1 MRAHERMKKLL
12 FTNHFSSTDPN
23 SIFSSV
29 QSPGEID
36 NFFFF
41 KFHLVSDKWNLR
53 HALLCNN
60 YFYFWSWE
68 SEWVFSI
75 MSNECNEFDGVSVW
89 LVTLMI
95 GNPAKRTMT
104 DWDGCQCDAILFRW
118 RKYFL
123 FDIIWMPPLWCLL
136 GNLARRKAR
145 ATVINIVPLIFAEP
159 LHPASSYETFFWNF
173 NPSNI
178 WCHNYFILLHTNTL
192 DLSQLQQL
200 KIIST
205 YNRLTSIF
213 YGLVRSGCLR
223 ALQHS
228 AVDH

>member
-1 MRAHERMKKLL
+1 M
-12 FTNHFSSTDPN
+12 
-23 SIFSSV
+23 
-29 QSPGEID
+29 
-36 NFFFF
+36 
-41 KFHLVSDKWNLR
+41 SDKWNLR

-75 MSNECNEFDGVSVW
+75 MSNECNEFDWVSVW

-159 LHPASSYETFFWNF
+159 LQPASSYETFFWKLQ
-173 NPSNI
+173 PKQ
-178 WCHNYFILLHTNTL
+178 HLM
-192 DLSQLQQL
+192 SQLIH
-200 KIIST
+200 IIT
-205 YNRLTSIF
+205 YKYI
-213 YGLVRSGCLR
+213 RSVTITTIEDYFNL
-223 ALQHS
+223 
-228 AVDH
+228 

>member
-1 MRAHERMKKLL
+1 MKNLL
-12 FTNHFSSTDPN
+12 FTNHFSSIDPN
-23 SIFSSV
+23 SIFSNV
-29 QSPGEID
+29 QSPGEIQI
-36 NFFFF
+36 FFFF

-118 RKYFL
+118 RKYFY
-123 FDIIWMPPLWCLL
+123 
-136 GNLARRKAR
+136 
-145 ATVINIVPLIFAEP
+145 LILYECPHSDVYLVTWQGAKQGQ
-159 LHPASSYETFFWNF
+159 LSS
-173 NPSNI
+173 
-178 WCHNYFILLHTNTL
+178 
-192 DLSQLQQL
+192 
-200 KIIST
+200 
-205 YNRLTSIF
+205 TSF
-213 YGLVRSGCLR
+213 L
-223 ALQHS
+223 
-228 AVDH
+228 

>member
-1 MRAHERMKKLL
+1 MKPWACPSLQQLLLLLKLGISMGFL
-12 FTNHFSSTDPN
+12 HH
-23 SIFSSV
+23 V
-29 QSPGEID
+29 
-36 NFFFF
+36 
-41 KFHLVSDKWNLR
+41 KWMQR
-53 HALLCNN
+53 
-60 YFYFWSWE
+60 
-68 SEWVFSI
+68 
-75 MSNECNEFDGVSVW
+75 VW
-89 LVTLMI
+89 LSIGLI

-173 NPSNI
+173 NPRNI

-200 KIIST
+200 KIIEP
-205 YNRLTSIF
+205 
-213 YGLVRSGCLR
+213 GLKTINSSLVGSQSRF
-223 ALQHS
+223 Q
-228 AVDH
+228 

>member
-1 MRAHERMKKLL
+1 MKKLL
-12 FTNHFSSTDPN
+12 FTNHFSSIDPN
-23 SIFSSV
+23 SIFSNV

-75 MSNECNEFDGVSVW
+75 MSNECNEFDWVSVW

-173 NPSNI
+173 NPTSDV
-178 WCHNYFILLHTNTL
+178 T
-192 DLSQLQQL
+192 
-200 KIIST
+200 T
-205 YNRLTSIF
+205 YSYYYI
-213 YGLVRSGCLR
+213 
-223 ALQHS
+223 QMH
-228 AVDH
+228 